1 MKYIYKIRQYYYY
14 LRFYKKNRKLLRMLN
29 DRLTFSLYL
38 DHYER
43 CITYTNDK
51 KDKEEKI
58 ISSLLIM
65 AHSIE
70 KGLANKKIRYG
81 FGQQKIKECIEL
93 ISKYTTISINYSD
106 RFYYVLGIL
115 DEYYRLHINKE
126 EFLDQEILL
135 SIKKLLTIYASKIET
150 TQTICSTKQDYFL
163 NTDKSFKD
171 FALSRHSIRDFSKES
186 VDYEILKKVFKLA
199 QQAPSACNRQSVHVY
214 AIYDKEIIHK
224 LVDLQNHQRGF
235 ADNANPLLV
244 VSYEM
249 KDWGAGE
256 QWFGGYLDSGIYIM
270 NLLYSLH
277 YYKIAAIPLN
287 WYATIENNNKLRAIL
302 NLPESHVPVAF
313 VACGYPIDEFK
324 LVTSKRRNIEEII
337 HIIK

>member
-1 MKYIYKIRQYYYY
+1 M
-14 LRFYKKNRKLLRMLN
+14 
-29 DRLTFSLYL
+29 
-38 DHYER
+38 
-43 CITYTNDK
+43 
-51 KDKEEKI
+51 
-58 ISSLLIM
+58 SSLLII

-70 KGLANKKIRYG
+70 KGLANKEIRYG
-81 FGQQKIKECIEL
+81 FGQQKIKEIIEL

-106 RFYYVLGIL
+106 RFYYILGIL
-115 DEYYRLHINKE
+115 DEYYKLHFNKI
-126 EFLDQEILL
+126 EFLDKDILL
-135 SIKKLLTIYASKIET
+135 NLKEVLSRYASIIDK
-150 TQTICSTKQDYFL
+150 TQTQKTTRQTYFL
-163 NTDKSFKD
+163 NTNNNFKE
-171 FALSRHSIRDFSKES
+171 FALSRHSIRDFSNES
-186 VDYEILKKVFKLA
+186 VDYEILKEVFKLA

-214 AIYDKEIIHK
+214 AVYDKEIILK

-235 ADNANPLLV
+235 ADNAKPLLV

-302 NLPESHVPVAF
+302 NLPKSHVPVAF

-324 LVTSKRRNIEEII
+324 LVTSKRRNIDEVI
-337 HIIK
+337 HILK